1 MKLNLFLLA
10 AIGSVLLS
18 VLYWIT
24 GLAIEFPQG
33 HVYSIWSLTA
43 NFLISLVL
51 GIYIINTGS
60 SIIKKSIYVFL
71 IYFIIGH
78 FNLLIEAYIF
88 NITDRSHTLG
98 DLFRGLLI
106 SILFSPLLVL
116 LFNRFAQSN
125 PSQKTNLRPRSIMGW
140 SWRILAGDFL
150 YLVLYVGA
158 GLILSVSS
166 PEIMEFYEGKIPPFK
181 LIIETQLYLRGFLF
195 MAVALLILHTM
206 RIDLVKKALFI
217 GLVFSILGAIAPL
230 LPASDL
236 MPNYVRWGHGIEVS
250 ISNFIFGLLLG
261 YLFGQS
267 EVKEGSD
274 SLATA

>member
-1 MKLNLFLLA
+1 MKLNLILLA
-10 AIGSVLLS
+10 AIGSILLS

-33 HVYSIWSLTA
+33 HVHSIWSFTA

-116 LFNRFAQSN
+116 LFSRFTQAN

-140 SWRILAGDFL
+140 SWRILAGDLL
-150 YLVLYVGA
+150 YLVLYISA
-158 GLILSVSS
+158 GLILTISS

-195 MAVALLILHTM
+195 IAVALIILRTM
-206 RIDLVKKALFI
+206 SVDLVKKAVFI
-217 GLVFSILGAIAPL
+217 GLIFSILGAIAPL

-236 MPNYVRWGHGIEVS
+236 MPTHVRWGHGIEVS
-250 ISNFIFGLLLG
+250 VSNFIYGLLLG
-261 YLFGQS
+261 YLFGKS